1 MYRVQLGMVRFSASI
16 GYVSP
21 VNGSNCQSALSAIH
35 QITMW
40 EDARKLREYTFI
52 AVFGCDAQEGS
63 LTSLIRA
70 HILITGIT
78 ITSLM
83 ELI

>member
-1 MYRVQLGMVRFSASI
+1 MCNVQSAGMARFSASI
-16 GYVSP
+16 VGYISP

-40 EDARKLREYTFI
+40 EDARKLREHTFI

-63 LTSLIRA
+63 RTSLI
-70 HILITGIT
+70 LITVPWNNYN
-78 ITSLM
+78 
-83 ELI
+83 